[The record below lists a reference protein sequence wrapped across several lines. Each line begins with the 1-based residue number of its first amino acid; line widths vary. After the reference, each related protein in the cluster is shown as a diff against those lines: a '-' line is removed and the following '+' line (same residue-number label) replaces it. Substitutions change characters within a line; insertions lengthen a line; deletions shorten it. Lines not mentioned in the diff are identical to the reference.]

1 MRYLTIFFNFLIN
14 LTYNFCQCITKL
26 RILTLWSSAL
36 RTPTTHISNV
46 NLDNMVNAS
55 WRNGFRCVASYRL
68 FIHIYVLYM
77 CCDYGD
83 TCNICRYLWSIIDV
97 LCNLWSLCNI
107 CLTNRDYVSNNQYS
121 VNFSSTF
128 FFRMSF
134 VLFCFVLGFWG
145 EGGLWI
151 ENNYV
156 YCNST

>member
-1 MRYLTIFFNFLIN
+1 MRYLTIFLNFLIN

-26 RILTLWSSAL
+26 RLLTLWSSAL

-55 WRNGFRCVASYRL
+55 WRNGFRCAASYRL
-68 FIHIYVLYM
+68 LIHIYVLYM
-77 CCDYGD
+77 CCDCGD

-97 LCNLWSLCNI
+97 LCNRWSLCNI

-128 FFRMSF
+128 FF
-134 VLFCFVLGFWG
+134 VCPLFCFALFWG
-145 EGGLWI
+145 FEGKEVFG
-151 ENNYV
+151 
-156 YCNST
+156 

>member
-77 CCDYGD
+77 CYDFGD

-97 LCNLWSLCNI
+97 LCNRWSLCNI
-107 CLTNRDYVSNNQYS
+107 CLPNRDYVSNNQYS

-128 FFRMSF
+128 FFSY
-134 VLFCFVLGFWG
+134 VLCFVLLCFGVLRG
-145 EGGLWI
+145 RRSLDRKQL
-151 ENNYV
+151 
-156 YCNST
+156 CLLQ

>member
-36 RTPTTHISNV
+36 RTPTTHINIV
-46 NLDNMVNAS
+46 NLDNMVNAP

-77 CCDYGD
+77 CCDCGD

-97 LCNLWSLCNI
+97 LCNRWSLCNI

-128 FFRMSF
+128 FF
-134 VLFCFVLGFWG
+134 VCPLFCFALFWG
-145 EGGLWI
+145 RRSLDRKQL
-151 ENNYV
+151 
-156 YCNST
+156 CLLQ

>member
-68 FIHIYVLYM
+68 FIHIYM
-77 CCDYGD
+77 CYICVVIMVIHAIFVAICD
-83 TCNICRYLWSIIDV
+83 L
-97 LCNLWSLCNI
+97 LLMF
-107 CLTNRDYVSNNQYS
+107 S
-121 VNFSSTF
+121 VTF
-128 FFRMSF
+128 GHYAIS
-134 VLFCFVLGFWG
+134 V
-145 EGGLWI
+145 
-151 ENNYV
+151 
-156 YCNST
+156 